1 MVSYWTAHLKANY
14 PAEYM
19 AALLTSVGDDKDRMA
34 VYLAECRK
42 LGIKVLPPDVN
53 ESRLNFAPVGTDIRF
68 GLGAIRNVGAAV
80 VGSIVSTRQG
90 KGAYASFADFLDKS
104 EIAVCNKRVVES
116 LIRAGAFDSL
126 GHTRKS
132 LFLVQEQAVDA
143 VIGVKRQ
150 EAIGQFDLFASA
162 EPADGGGASTRIG
175 LDFQLTAEEWPRKLL
190 LAQEREMLGLYV
202 SGHPLDGAERILQRN
217 RDTGI
222 ADLQSSGR
230 TEGEV
235 QVAGIIVSVD
245 RRINKKS
252 GSPWA
257 IVTIEDLD
265 ASVELLFFPKV
276 YGLYAAEL
284 TEDAAVSVRGRV
296 NDRDGAVSVFAQ
308 DLTPLD
314 LSVVRGSS
322 GPPVVIALHHD
333 KVTAELTAELKH
345 ILQSHPGGTQVIL
358 RLERRGG
365 APLLMDICDFPV
377 QPDSSFMADIKSLLG
392 ATAIAAA

>member
-1 MVSYWTAHLKANY
+1 
-14 PAEYM
+14 
-19 AALLTSVGDDKDRMA
+19 
-34 VYLAECRK
+34 
-42 LGIKVLPPDVN
+42 
-53 ESRLNFAPVGTDIRF
+53 
-68 GLGAIRNVGAAV
+68 V
-80 VGSIVSTRQG
+80 VGSIVSTRQR
-90 KGAYASFADFLDKS
+90 KGGYASFADFLDKS

-143 VIGVKRQ
+143 VLGVKRQ
-150 EAIGQFDLFASA
+150 EAIGQFDLFAAASDG
-162 EPADGGGASTRIG
+162 PAADQPRIG

-217 RDTGI
+217 RDASI
-222 ADLQSSGR
+222 ADLHASGR
-230 TEGEV
+230 TEGDA

-284 TEDAAVSVRGRV
+284 TEDAAVSVRGRL
-296 NDRDGAVSVFAQ
+296 NDRDGTVSLFAQ

-314 LSVVRGSS
+314 LGAIRGSS
-322 GPPVVIALHHD
+322 GPPVIIALHHD
-333 KVTAELTAELKH
+333 KITAELTAELKH
-345 ILQSHPGGTQVIL
+345 ILQAHPGGTQVIL
-358 RLERRGG
+358 RMERSGD
-365 APLLMDICDFPV
+365 APLLMDLCDFPV
-377 QPDSSFMADIKSLLG
+377 QPSSSFMADIKSLLG
-392 ATAIAAA
+392 PAAIAAA

>member
-1 MVSYWTAHLKANY
+1 MPFSGYGFNKSHTAGYGMVSYWTAHLKANY

-53 ESRLNFAPVGTDIRF
+53 ESKLDFSPVGTDIRF

-80 VGSIVSTRQG
+80 VNSIVSTRQE
-90 KGAYASFADFLDKS
+90 KGSYASFADFLDKS
-104 EIAVCNKRVVES
+104 QIAVCNKRVVES

-132 LFLVQEQAVDA
+132 LFLVQEQAVDS
-143 VIGVKRQ
+143 VISVKRQ
-150 EAIGQFDLFASA
+150 EAIGQFDLFSMG
-162 EPADGGGASTRIG
+162 EPAADSGAAPRIG
-175 LDFQLTAEEWPRKLL
+175 LDFKLTTEEWPRKLL

-217 RDTGI
+217 RD
-222 ADLQSSGR
+222 AAVAELLASGR
-230 TEGEV
+230 TEGDV

-252 GSPWA
+252 GNPWA

-265 ASVELLFFPKV
+265 GAVECLFFPKTYTPV
-276 YGLYAAEL
+276 RPGAG
-284 TEDAAVSVRGRV
+284 RGR
-296 NDRDGAVSVFAQ
+296 
-308 DLTPLD
+308 
-314 LSVVRGSS
+314 RGQRARPDQRP
-322 GPPVVIALHHD
+322 GRHGQHLRPGHD
-333 KVTAELTAELKH
+333 HRSTWA
-345 ILQSHPGGTQVIL
+345 
-358 RLERRGG
+358 R
-365 APLLMDICDFPV
+365 C
-377 QPDSSFMADIKSLLG
+377 
-392 ATAIAAA
+392 AAAAGRRWSSRCTTRRSTRSWSPS